1 MAQFDRMRRPSENNK
16 TQKTQ
21 TSPTFE
27 QLLHGEDVPWT
38 LTISPTIGKNHDQE
52 EYISNCQN
60 KKSVLAK
67 VKERA
72 KKLRHTLSGKKK
84 HGNEL
89 QDDNTTPSYGVSLD
103 DEDEEDDDPEYL
115 GAPMYESELAPET
128 YREYARQHPRATPV
142 VSENHVV
149 PGSIKHE
156 TQQENEKPAISSN
169 KTIVRSLSQ
178 KLAPTHTIASKFF
191 GLTVT
196 TPETK
201 ETGHRTAVSDS
212 GTYHATGNDTKKLSE
227 SSVIGKQSSG
237 SPQRWDK
244 GVSVKEY
251 FLNKM
256 EPGEDEK
263 ALSQAITDAISPRKT
278 PGDTGVVEMVKEA
291 VTSFFR
297 HEETSNTM
305 TTNSSPKVLV
315 SPKPTAANQNP
326 LSSTNSPTSKVSF
339 YANANSSHVVPISTN
354 AHPDEIVTVPEE
366 ENHGRILQTN

>member
-1 MAQFDRMRRPSENNK
+1 MAQLDRMRRPSENNK
-16 TQKTQ
+16 TPKTQ

-27 QLLHGEDVPWT
+27 QLLHGEDVPWSSST
-38 LTISPTIGKNHDQE
+38 SPTFGKNHDQE
-52 EYISNCQN
+52 EYISNYQN

-89 QDDNTTPSYGVSLD
+89 QDDNTTPSYV
-103 DEDEEDDDPEYL
+103 
-115 GAPMYESELAPET
+115 YESELAPET
-128 YREYARQHPRATPV
+128 YREYARQHPRAIPV

-156 TQQENEKPAISSN
+156 TQQENEKPAIISN

-212 GTYHATGNDTKKLSE
+212 GTYGATDNDTKKLSE
-227 SSVIGKQSSG
+227 NSVIGKQSSG

-251 FLNKM
+251 FLNKL

-297 HEETSNTM
+297 HEETSNSM

-315 SPKPTAANQNP
+315 SPKPTAANKNP
-326 LSSTNSPTSKVSF
+326 ISSTNSPTSKVSF
-339 YANANSSHVVPISTN
+339 YASANSSHVVPISTN
-354 AHPDEIVTVPEE
+354 GHPDEIVTAVPEE